1 MFYCVLCEKETCY
14 VSKFCDDCRII
25 KNIMNVYGYKEVKD
39 ILEKVCIRNEK
50 QRQYKIDNVEKVIE
64 DKVDDENQTDKSY
77 ITRSKHKQS
86 KSI

>member
-14 VSKFCDDCRII
+14 VSKFCDNCRVI
-25 KNIMNVYGYKEVKD
+25 KNIMNVYGYKEVKN

-50 QRQYKIDNVEKVIE
+50 QRQFKIDVEKIDE
-64 DKVDDENQTDKSY
+64 DDKSDKSY
-77 ITRSKHKQS
+77 ITRSKNKQS

>member
-1 MFYCVLCEKETCY
+1 
-14 VSKFCDDCRII
+14 
-25 KNIMNVYGYKEVKD
+25 MNVYGYKEVKD

-64 DKVDDENQTDKSY
+64 DKVEDENQTDKSY